1 MKNYLIPIMI
11 AIFLI
16 FGCSGEGYV
25 KVVNNTASQI
35 LVSVNNEADVVVTA
49 GDTTDTYT
57 ISVPKGIVTNVSV
70 EASGDWVGNYSG
82 TAAVTDGET
91 VIHRIEPLIANLTIR
106 NGSVDSAMCSI
117 ENYEPLYFEGD
128 DSLTGAFSVDATVD
142 VEYGGRYMFAVQET
156 KSWFP
161 GNAYRYVLEPNACEI
176 QLNNLHPN
184 RTIYYVYLSKSTD
197 PDWGTDDLGD
207 DLISPMQGYIWKAEG
222 DVMWDIRLEAGDV
235 HPDSALYIYE
245 FYDVTGCPSDVTCIY
260 EFPTIFTPVATA
272 KIAKADAGK
281 ASYKK
286 SISLNKVYDINATPA
301 RLEKVKKVDVRQ
313 VNVNALKK

>member
-1 MKNYLIPIMI
+1 MI

-82 TAAVTDGET
+82 TAAV
-91 VIHRIEPLIANLTIR
+91 
-106 NGSVDSAMCSI
+106 
-117 ENYEPLYFEGD
+117 
-128 DSLTGAFSVDATVD
+128 
-142 VEYGGRYMFAVQET
+142 QET

-161 GNAYRYVLEPNACEI
+161 VNAYRYVLEPNECEI

-184 RTIYYVYLSKSTD
+184 RTIYCVYLSQSTD

-286 SISLNKVYDINATPA
+286 SISLNKVYDMNATPA